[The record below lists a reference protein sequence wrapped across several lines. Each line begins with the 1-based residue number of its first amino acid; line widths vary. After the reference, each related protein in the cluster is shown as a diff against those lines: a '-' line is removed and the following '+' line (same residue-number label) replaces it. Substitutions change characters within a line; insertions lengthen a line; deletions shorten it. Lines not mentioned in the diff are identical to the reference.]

1 MTGARH
7 GGTLADMLTA
17 REFIAQA
24 IDGHTLSAVSRAA
37 DVPYTSLH
45 EHVTRDRPL
54 SVKNARK
61 LETWSLKRYPDEP
74 AKRISAAKILGLAT

>member
-1 MTGARH
+1 M
-7 GGTLADMLTA
+7 
-17 REFIAQA
+17 
-24 IDGHTLSAVSRAA
+24 
-37 DVPYTSLH
+37 PYTSLH
-45 EHVTRDRPL
+45 EHVTRERPL